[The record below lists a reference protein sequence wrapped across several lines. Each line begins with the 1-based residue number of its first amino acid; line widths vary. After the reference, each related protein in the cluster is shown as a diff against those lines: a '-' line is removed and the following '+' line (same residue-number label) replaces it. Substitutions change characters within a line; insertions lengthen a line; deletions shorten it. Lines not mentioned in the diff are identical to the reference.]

1 METTNKNTFLNCS
14 HCLEVIDNDE
24 NKCNICSKIF
34 EDFNLHSFSTASLQ
48 VHYESD
54 FFSTV
59 GETRENVFGFFK
71 YLQFLTEKKFPVFK
85 FREAANRKN
94 SKKKEKRKLTQHG
107 DDHMYNSALIRKS
120 YFDVLKNKT
129 FNTSCLVFKNRL
141 IITLGCYNMREQV
154 FNDYIKIIS
163 ESLNEFTT
171 FKITSVTNV
180 LTNVSFKGCSGPTS
194 ITTDEPPSIPSSSS
208 SASSSKKRITKFTH
222 LKRMS
227 SPPFDLS
234 KTFNILKTLYQSEKR
249 KIIFNPI
256 VTDSNKIKII
266 LLESDGKKK
275 GKISI
280 FKSGTAMF
288 LGFKTLKAIL
298 EEYQKITILLKNNGY
313 KMNEINKN
321 QV

>member
-1 METTNKNTFLNCS
+1 METTTTTDLLQCS
-14 HCLEVIDNDE
+14 HCLELINNDE

-34 EDFNLHSFSTASLQ
+34 EDFNLHPFSTASLQ

-54 FFSTV
+54 FFVTI
-59 GETRENVFGFFK
+59 GERREDVFSFFRC
-71 YLQFLTEKKFPVFK
+71 LQTLTEKNFPIFK
-85 FREAANRKN
+85 FCMSANRKN

-107 DDHMYNSALIRKS
+107 DDHMYNSALMRKS

-141 IITLGCYNMREQV
+141 IITLGSYNMREQV

-171 FKITSVTNV
+171 FKVTSVSNV
-180 LTNVSFKGCSGPTS
+180 LTNASFTGCMDPSLIPP
-194 ITTDEPPSIPSSSS
+194 PPSSPS
-208 SASSSKKRITKFTH
+208 SSSKKRVTTKFTQ
-222 LKRMS
+222 LNRITN
-227 SPPFDLS
+227 PPFDLT
-234 KTFNILKTLYQSEKR
+234 KTFEILKPLYQSEKR
-249 KIIFNPI
+249 KIIFNPV

-266 LLESDGKKK
+266 LIENNGKKK

-298 EEYQKITILLKNNGY
+298 EEYQKITIVLKKNGY
-313 KMNEINKN
+313 KMKEINKGN
-321 QV
+321 N